1 MVRYQS
7 HFSFPFIHE
16 KKYNNRIQ
24 LLSRTLEGPA
34 MPSVKVNSRE
44 YKVMLKAKRFAG
56 DEEQV
61 LQTASQFWR
70 DCGKTFG
77 PLVLG
82 VLGDLSEVHAR
93 RSIRFYDT
101 PGHRLNENL
110 YIVRE
115 RAALDG
121 STREITLKFR
131 HPDRYVAADRDMRS
145 ALAGRVKT
153 KFEEDIKPPFQQLY
167 SFSTTVKVPAD
178 QPLAKIKHV
187 VEMFP
192 GFKAAFRG
200 FADDEPLAVVEDFT
214 ARELVI
220 GGGSLY
226 LGKRYDVHAS
236 CVLVVWHDHL
246 KEGGVPAVA
255 EFSFKYGD
263 KGETYGGG
271 TVRRAYDAFNALQT
285 QMGDWTDK
293 DSKTKTAFVYG

>member
-1 MVRYQS
+1 MSKAKVR
-7 HFSFPFIHE
+7 
-16 KKYNNRIQ
+16 
-24 LLSRTLEGPA
+24 
-34 MPSVKVNSRE
+34 SRE
-44 YKVMLKAKRFAG
+44 YKLMLKAQRFAG
-56 DEEQV
+56 DEAQV
-61 LQTASQFWR
+61 LQAAAQFWS
-70 DCGKTFG
+70 DCAKKVG
-77 PLVLG
+77 PVVLG
-82 VLGDLSEVHAR
+82 LLGDLNKIHAR

-101 PGHRLNENL
+101 PNRRLNDNL

-121 STREITLKFR
+121 SSREITLKFR

-145 ALAGRVKT
+145 AFGGAVKT

-167 SFSTTVKVPAD
+167 SFSTTVQVPVD
-178 QPLAKIKHV
+178 QKLAKVKHV
-187 VEMFP
+187 VNLFP

-226 LGKRYDVHAS
+226 LGKRYNVHAS

-271 TVRRAYDAFNALQT
+271 TVRRAYDAFQALQT
-285 QMGDWTDK
+285 QMPEWTDK
-293 DSKTKTAFVYG
+293 DSKTKTAFVYA

>member
-1 MVRYQS
+1 MSKVRVS
-7 HFSFPFIHE
+7 
-16 KKYNNRIQ
+16 
-24 LLSRTLEGPA
+24 
-34 MPSVKVNSRE
+34 SRE
-44 YKVMLKAKRFAG
+44 YKVMLKANRFAG

-61 LQTASQFWR
+61 LQAAAQFWR
-70 DCGKTFG
+70 DCARSMG
-77 PLVLG
+77 PVVLG
-82 VLGDLSEVHAR
+82 LLGDLNEIRAR
-93 RSIRFYDT
+93 RTIRFYDT
-101 PGHRLNENL
+101 PDRRLNSNL

-131 HPDRYVAADRDMRS
+131 HPDRYVAADRDMRA
-145 ALAGRVKT
+145 ALNGKVKT

-167 SFSTTVKVPAD
+167 SFSTTVRVPAD
-178 QPLAKIKHV
+178 QKLAKIKHV
-187 VEMFP
+187 VNLFP

-200 FADDEPLAVVEDFT
+200 FAPDEPLAVVEDFT

-236 CVLVVWHDHL
+236 CVLVIWHDHL
-246 KEGGVPAVA
+246 KDGGFPAVA

-271 TVRRAYDAFNALQT
+271 TVRRAFDAFQVLQS
-285 QMGDWTDK
+285 QMPEWTDK
-293 DSKTKTAFVYG
+293 DSKTKTAFVYR

>member
-1 MVRYQS
+1 MS
-7 HFSFPFIHE
+7 
-16 KKYNNRIQ
+16 
-24 LLSRTLEGPA
+24 
-34 MPSVKVNSRE
+34 KVNVSSRE
-44 YKVMLKAKRFAG
+44 YKIMLKAQRFAG

-61 LQTASQFWR
+61 LRAAAQFWDECAR
-70 DCGKTFG
+70 TMG

-82 VLGDLSEVHAR
+82 LLGDLNEIHAR
-93 RSIRFYDT
+93 RAIRFYDT
-101 PGHRLNENL
+101 PDRRLNDNL

-115 RAALDG
+115 RAGLDG
-121 STREITLKFR
+121 NSREITLKFR
-131 HPDRYVAADRDMRS
+131 HPDRYIAADRDMRS
-145 ALAGRVKT
+145 ALNGKVKT

-167 SFSTTVKVPAD
+167 SFSTTVEVPAD
-178 QPLAKIKHV
+178 HKLGKIKHV
-187 VEMFP
+187 VNLFP

-200 FADDEPLAVVEDFT
+200 FTDDEPLGIVEDFT
-214 ARELVI
+214 ARELVV

-271 TVRRAYDAFNALQT
+271 TVRRAYDAYQALQLK
-285 QMGDWTDK
+285 MPEWTDTA
-293 DSKTKTAFVYG
+293 SKTKTAFVYG